1 MPDDA
6 TLKDVTSGANPT
18 PAEVKEPPKQDTPKV
33 EVKDSEAAA
42 IGNALMEAGYTQA
55 QLNELLQ
62 APQALNSL
70 RHIIENN
77 PQELVSMLE
86 RNNPE
91 AAKRFLEIT
100 SDEWLQRNRQFLPAN
115 QGAGDGKDGK
125 NVPSELM
132 SEVESLRNKVN
143 QFETREQQRASAA
156 ALASV
161 QARYNSRVD
170 DLFGQLPKD
179 MGLTKTEQTAL
190 RALLD
195 KQLADDPISV
205 TRVSQGNFVDVP
217 KKFQSIVEGWSG
229 DRKAAV
235 EAEKTA
241 REASKRG
248 AHVEFSPGA
257 NPFLV
262 DIPTGTADSW
272 DNTES
277 EFAKALERAGS

>member
-6 TLKDVTSGANPT
+6 TLKDVTVESNPS
-18 PAEVKEPPKQDTPKV
+18 PAEVKEPPKQDPPKL
-33 EVKDSEAAA
+33 EVKDDEAAA
-42 IGNALMEAGYTQA
+42 IGRALMESGYTQA
-55 QLNELLQ
+55 QLNDLLQ

-91 AAKRFLEIT
+91 AAKRFLEVT

-115 QGAGDGKDGK
+115 QGDGKDPK
-125 NVPSELM
+125 NVPSELI
-132 SEVESLRNKVN
+132 SQVEALQGKLN
-143 QFETREQQRASAA
+143 QMETREQQRANAA

-161 QARYNSRVD
+161 RARYDARVD
-170 DLFGQLPKD
+170 DLFNQLPKD
-179 MGLTKTEQTAL
+179 MGLTKSESQAL
-190 RALLD
+190 RAYLD
-195 KQLADDPISV
+195 KELSNDPVSV

-217 KKFQSIVEGWSG
+217 KKFQSIIEGWSG

-241 REASKRG
+241 REAAKRG
-248 AHVEFSPGA
+248 ARPEFTPGA

-262 DIPTGTADSW
+262 DVPAGADASW
-272 DNTES
+272 DATEDA
-277 EFAKALERAGS
+277 FAKALERAS